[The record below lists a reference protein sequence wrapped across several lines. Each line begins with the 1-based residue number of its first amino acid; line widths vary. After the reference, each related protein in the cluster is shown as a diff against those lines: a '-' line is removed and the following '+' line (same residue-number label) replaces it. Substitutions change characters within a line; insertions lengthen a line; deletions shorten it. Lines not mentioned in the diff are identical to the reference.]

1 MGEGRVVMLE
11 TGELETTELTETVTI
26 TAVEVHRT
34 ELAGIE
40 DKTLTVSEDGT
51 NNEEADTTGAIE
63 NEITELTIEGTTE
76 EIVGT
81 ATEEGT
87 APLHK

>member
-1 MGEGRVVMLE
+1 MGEGGVVMLE
-11 TGELETTELTETVTI
+11 MRELETTELTETVTI
-26 TAVEVHRT
+26 TGVEVRRT
-34 ELAGIE
+34 ELAGLE

-51 NNEEADTTGAIE
+51 KDEEAETTG
-63 NEITELTIEGTTE
+63 EIAELTIEGTTE

>member
-1 MGEGRVVMLE
+1 MLE
-11 TGELETTELTETVTI
+11 TRELETTELTETVTI
-26 TAVEVHRT
+26 TGVEVQRT

-40 DKTLTVSEDGT
+40 DKTLTVSEDGA
-51 NNEEADTTGAIE
+51 NAEEAETTGAIE
-63 NEITELTIEGTTE
+63 DEIAELTIEGKEFTIEGTTE
-76 EIVGT
+76 EILGT

>member
-1 MGEGRVVMLE
+1 MLE
-11 TGELETTELTETVTI
+11 TRELETTELTETVTI
-26 TAVEVHRT
+26 TGVEVQRT

-40 DKTLTVSEDGT
+40 DKTLTVSEDGA
-51 NNEEADTTGAIE
+51 NAEEADTTGAIE